1 VAVANRYFGAFEDG
15 SLKLRGIEARRHD
28 TPPFIKDTQLE
39 ILAILARARG
49 VDEFRAT
56 LPQAVAHAQ
65 GKLRALRA
73 GQVPVKEL
81 VVTHRLSRELEQ
93 YRVRT
98 AAARAAQQLTRAGA
112 QLSPGEMMHFVY
124 VTGPEKVC
132 PWEAIEPDAILRQ
145 AQDAR
150 SEPSSEAGQA
160 WVQGKKLG
168 QLSYDS
174 QAYTELLL
182 RAVES
187 LLSPLGVDRP
197 TLEAWLLG
205 DAGYWGP
212 PGVLPPSGADIR
224 APLIEAR
231 RLPGPVRDFRHRRT
245 GGGSSHP
252 IRIPLALD
260 YKTPIPER
268 VGT

>member
-1 VAVANRYFGAFEDG
+1 A
-15 SLKLRGIEARRHD
+15 
-28 TPPFIKDTQLE
+28 Q
-39 ILAILARARG
+39 ARG

-65 GKLRALRA
+65 AKLLALRA
-73 GQVPVKEL
+73 GRVPAKDL
-81 VVTHRLSRELEQ
+81 VVTHRLSRELEE

-98 AAARAAQQLTRAGA
+98 AAARAAQQLARAGV

-124 VTGPEKVC
+124 VTGPEKVR
-132 PWEAIEPDAILRQ
+132 PWEAILRQ
-145 AQDAR
+145 AQDAN
-150 SEPSSEAGQA
+150 SEPLNESGQA
-160 WVQGKKLG
+160 WNRAEGSG

-197 TLEAWLLG
+197 TLQTWLLG

-212 PGVLPPSGADIR
+212 PGILPPPGADIR
-224 APLIEAR
+224 APLIEGR
-231 RLPGPVRDFRHRRT
+231 RLPRPGRGFTNGTVFNRPPRPEPAEGPRPEPAE
-245 GGGSSHP
+245 GL
-252 IRIPLALD
+252 RIPLALD
-260 YKTPIPER
+260 YKTPIAQG
-268 VGT
+268 VGA